1 MSQNLPT
8 WHFLTGR
15 SQSRGADG
23 AAEPKHPHPLT
34 VSASVRRCHSD
45 SQLRVDPLLGPAG
58 HQDNWISTFS
68 FFFFLLTTSKHEIV
82 FLTVPTL
89 LSSACEVC
97 LEASCGGASP
107 LTSLLGAPLEVRGG
121 INMGLNSSPP
131 TVGVCHF
138 CQSSSECLSPLR
150 AK

>member
-1 MSQNLPT
+1 MERPNQSTLTHLLSLLLCDDATLTEKLGSRRQPAEGRSAPRTCRSLDIRIIGSQ
-8 WHFLTGR
+8 HFL
-15 SQSRGADG
+15 
-23 AAEPKHPHPLT
+23 
-34 VSASVRRCHSD
+34 
-45 SQLRVDPLLGPAG
+45 
-58 HQDNWISTFS
+58 

-138 CQSSSECLSPLR
+138 CQSSSECLTPLR